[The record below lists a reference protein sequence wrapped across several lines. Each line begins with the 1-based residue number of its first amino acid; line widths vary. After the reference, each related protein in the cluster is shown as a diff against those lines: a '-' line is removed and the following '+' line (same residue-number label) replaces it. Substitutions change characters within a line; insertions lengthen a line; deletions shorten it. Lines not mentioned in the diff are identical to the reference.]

1 MFVSPIESLISSVW
15 ASTPK
20 HLVIEI
26 GLIIAIFLLF
36 MRKPEKI
43 KNPNDELSKEE
54 EDNIIRLWS
63 PAEAVPD
70 ELPEGYDKTI
80 LNPKIVSS
88 APTDKIV
95 IDGKEA
101 LNFGVANFM
110 GLNDDE
116 KILEASQKAIDHY
129 ALGACGPRQFYG
141 TMDAHL
147 EVEEEM
153 AKWVG
158 TEASV
163 NYCFPFATTT
173 SVIQTFAHN
182 TDVVFIDK
190 DSWFA
195 IKVGADLTRGKVV
208 LYEPNDMSDLR
219 DKIIR
224 TRNTYERWDKCN
236 RWVVCEAISAN
247 SGRITDIPTI
257 IKLRHEFCLRIIID
271 ETYSFGVLGK
281 TGKGA
286 LEHFG
291 IDRSEVEISIGSYGT
306 AFGSL
311 GGFTVGTK
319 ELCDHQRLSSHA
331 YIFSASPPPYAVVAA
346 KTAIQIIEKEGE
358 ERIAK
363 LRENT
368 KLAREQLSDI
378 TGFEVLGDSISP
390 LIHLKLG
397 RELPLPETNE
407 ILEKVCDAAL
417 NDAENPTLI
426 VKSKFVIARDVNAN
440 KPTIKIFISP
450 AQTKEQIINAMAAV
464 KRAAQSVLSN

>member
-1 MFVSPIESLISSVW
+1 MLVSPLESFISYAW
-15 ASTPK
+15 HSTPT
-20 HLVIEI
+20 HFIIELGLLVV
-26 GLIIAIFLLF
+26 IFLLL

-54 EDNIIRLWS
+54 EDKIIDAW
-63 PAEAVPD
+63 VPT
-70 ELPEGYDKTI
+70 EPVPEEIPPEYDLSI
-80 LNPKIVSS
+80 LNPKIISS
-88 APTDKIV
+88 PPSDTIIV
-95 IDGKEA
+95 DGKKA
-101 LNFGVANFM
+101 INMATPNFF
-110 GLNDDE
+110 GLNNDE
-116 KILEASQKAIDHY
+116 RLLEASQQAIDHY
-129 ALGACGPRQFYG
+129 AVGACGPRQFYG

-147 EVEEEM
+147 NAEEAM

-182 TDVVFIDK
+182 TDVVFIDE
-190 DSWFA
+190 DSCFA

-208 LYEPNDMSDLR
+208 VYKHNDMGDLR

-224 TRNTYERWDKCN
+224 TKNSFERWDKCN
-236 RWVVCEAISAN
+236 RWVICEGISAN
-247 SGRITDIPTI
+247 DGTVTDIPTI
-257 IKLRHEFCLRIIID
+257 IKLRHEFCLRFIID

-306 AFGSL
+306 AFASL
-311 GGFTVGTK
+311 GGFTVSTK

-346 KTAIQIIEKEGE
+346 TKAIEIVQEDGE

-363 LRENT
+363 LRKNT
-368 KLAREQLSDI
+368 ELARKELNDI
-378 TGFEVLGDSISP
+378 KGMEVLGDILSP

-397 RELPLPETNE
+397 KQCDFPEANQ
-407 ILEKVCDAAL
+407 ILQKICDTAL
-417 NDAENPTLI
+417 EDKEFPTFV
-426 VKSKFVIARDVNAN
+426 VKSKFVVSRDVNSK

-450 AQTKEQIINAMAAV
+450 SHTEEEIKNATAAI
-464 KRAAQSVLSN
+464 KRAAEAVLN